1 MATTTALLIIDT
13 QNGVIGS
20 AYEKERVLENVK
32 TLLTQARERGIPV
45 VYVQHEDSWMERG
58 SEEWQIDSSIAPRE
72 GEPIVYKQS
81 PDSFHDT
88 TLQDVLQ
95 EQSIKH
101 LVIVGAQTNYCVDT
115 TTRRALSM
123 GYDVTLVGDAHTTE
137 DSGVLT
143 AEQIIAHH
151 NNTLDHFWAG
161 EHRAQ
166 VKVTSEIT
174 VNGPESPRHLCGG

>member
-1 MATTTALLIIDT
+1 MAITTALLVIDA

-32 TLLTQARERGIPV
+32 ALLLRAREQGIPV

-58 SEEWQIDSSIAPRE
+58 SEEWQIDSSIAPRQ
-72 GEPIVYKQS
+72 GEPVVYKQS

-88 TLQDVLQ
+88 TLQEVLQ
-95 EQSIKH
+95 ERGIRH
-101 LVIVGAQTNYCVDT
+101 LIIVGAQTNYCVDT

-143 AEQIIAHH
+143 AAQIIAHH
-151 NNTLDHFWAG
+151 NHTLDNFWAG

-174 VNGPESPRHLCGG
+174 L